1 MRKLF
6 LSAAV
11 ILFYLT
17 CTAQSITPYVLNS
30 TGGTAPVNSKFYVD
44 WSVGEMT
51 LVNTIQN
58 SGPQG
63 LIIITNGFIQ
73 PPLDDGN
80 GDENNYITTVRPIP
94 TENLR
99 VYPNPATNYVMI
111 EIPMQEAGKM
121 RLTLYNSMGEVVY
134 DKQFTSYGQ
143 NTKEKISMAAFMQGT
158 YMLRVVT
165 TGAGAN
171 AKEAIY
177 KIFKAN

>member
-6 LSAAV
+6 LTAAP
-11 ILFYLT
+11 ILISFI
-17 CTAQSITPYVLNS
+17 CSAQSITPSVLNS
-30 TGGTAPVNSKFYVD
+30 SGGSAPAGSKVFLD

-51 LVNTIQN
+51 LVNTMQS
-58 SGPQG
+58 SGSSS
-63 LIIITNGFIQ
+63 LFIITNGFIQ
-73 PPLDDGN
+73 PPVDDAA
-80 GDENNYITTVRPIP
+80 GDETYITSNKPIP
-94 TENLR
+94 NDSLR

-111 EIPMQEAGKM
+111 EFPVQEAGKI

-134 DKQFTSYGQ
+134 DKQITTYGQ

-165 TGAGAN
+165 AGTSGIP
-171 AKEAIY
+171 KEAVY